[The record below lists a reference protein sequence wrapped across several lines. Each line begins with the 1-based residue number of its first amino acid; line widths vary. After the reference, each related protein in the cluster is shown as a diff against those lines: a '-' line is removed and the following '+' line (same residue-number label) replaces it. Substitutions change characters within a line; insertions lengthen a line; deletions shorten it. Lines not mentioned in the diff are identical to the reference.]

1 MTRVLVTGHL
11 GYIGAVMVAELKAS
25 GYEVAG
31 LDSGLF
37 AGCAIENVV
46 DAPYV
51 TRDIRD
57 VTEADMKGFDAIV
70 HLAGLSNDPLGFLDP
85 ALTHEVN
92 GLATVRLA
100 RLAREAGVRRF
111 LYSSSCSVYGAPE
124 EPWVDETSEL
134 RPVTPYG
141 ESKVFAEKGLS
152 ALVSPS
158 FCVVSFRNAT
168 VYGYSPALRTD
179 LVVNDLTSGAYLRGE
194 IRLNSDGSA
203 WRPLVHVRD
212 VVRAFLLGL
221 AAPDESINGAI
232 LNVGADEQNY
242 RVIEVAR
249 AVSEAV
255 PESTL
260 TVAEGAG
267 KDKRSYRTRFGRIRS
282 VLPEFACEYDL
293 RAGIQELLDNFRR
306 IGLTSTDDLIRLAHL
321 EKLMAAHQLDASL
334 RRVSA
339 SEPAEVT
346 A

>member
-11 GYIGAVMVAELKAS
+11 GYIGAVMVAQLKAS
-25 GYEVAG
+25 GYEVVG

-37 AGCAIENVV
+37 AGCATENVV
-46 DAPYV
+46 DVPCL

-57 VTEADMKGFDAIV
+57 VTDSDLKGFDAVI

-85 ALTHEVN
+85 SLTHEVN
-92 GLATVRLA
+92 GVATVRLA

-111 LYSSSCSVYGAPE
+111 LNSSSCSVYGAPE
-124 EPWVDETSEL
+124 EPWVDETSTL

-141 ESKVFAEKGLS
+141 ESKVYAEEGLS
-152 ALVSPS
+152 ALAGPS

-168 VYGYSPALRTD
+168 VFGYSPALRTD
-179 LVVNDLTSGAYLRGE
+179 LVVNDLASGAYLRGD

-221 AAPDESINGAI
+221 SAPAESINGAI
-232 LNVGADEQNY
+232 LNVGADDQNY

-255 PESTL
+255 PHSTL
-260 TVAEGAG
+260 TVADGAG
-267 KDKRSYRTRFGRIRS
+267 KDKRSYRTRFGRIRV
-282 VLPEFACEYDL
+282 VLPEFTCEYDL
-293 RAGIQELLDNFRR
+293 RAGIQDLLQNFRR
-306 IGLTSTDDLIRLAHL
+306 IGLTSTVDLVRLAHL
-321 EKLMAAHQLDASL
+321 KKLMATHRVDASL
-334 RRVSA
+334 RA
-339 SEPAEVT
+339 ITPFETAEVP